1 MVREHWGPALR
12 CPSTEANPSRQV
24 GPYTPGPSGWS
35 SLETSFSKVCKAE
48 LKAPTETEPHR
59 IPIKS
64 MRFLL
69 TVRFHLNCATNYW
82 FCWHSWQFS
91 RATQFKTNVYLIRIW
106 LLRLQSSWKWNRSC
120 CSQFA
125 KLLQSRGPSSYKRM
139 DSSVRS
145 KQCALIPQ
153 SHLILQQYATAT
165 TTTWVDHF
173 NLTL

>member
-12 CPSTEANPSRQV
+12 CPSSEASPSRQV
-24 GPYTPGPSGWS
+24 GPYTPGPFGWS
-35 SLETSFSKVCKAE
+35 SLETSFSESVQGRAKGPHRNW
-48 LKAPTETEPHR
+48 APR

-69 TVRFHLNCATNYW
+69 TVRFHLNCATNYR

-106 LLRLQSSWKWNRSC
+106 LFRLQSSWKWNRSC

-125 KLLQSRGPSSYKRM
+125 KLLQSPWPSSYKRM

-153 SHLILQQYATAT
+153 ARLILQQYAMA
-165 TTTWVDHF
+165 TWVDHF
-173 NLTL
+173 NLAL